1 MLNHNLIKRS
11 LASGLVAV
19 GAAVSVGVGPAS
31 ATAFDVNANGSLVPA
46 PTVSAQPISTASQ
59 PTSVTSPGNGG
70 FDWGDAGIGAAGSAL
85 LLGAGLLGAGVTR
98 RRRVQRT
105 VVG

>member
-19 GAAVSVGVGPAS
+19 GAAVSVGVGAAS
-31 ATAFDVNANGSLVPA
+31 ARPYDVNANGSLVPA
-46 PTVSAQPISTASQ
+46 PTVSAQTISTASQ
-59 PTSVTSPGNGG
+59 PASVTSPGSGG
-70 FDWGDAGIGAAGSAL
+70 FDWADAGIGAAGSAL
-85 LLGAGLLGAGVTR
+85 LMGAGLLSVGATR
-98 RRRVQRT
+98 RRRVHRT